1 MGMRLEW
8 NVTTQG
14 TTRKTTA
21 IYRTNYRIVPNED
34 NTLPPPVSNWRY
46 LSLLAANVVPS
57 GEEEPKIFSENLN

>member
-1 MGMRLEW
+1 MRLEW

-21 IYRTNYRIVPNED
+21 NYRIVPNED